1 MFFFGCYSKG
11 MKASQK
17 LPEHG
22 RIKSNELNA
31 LTPSD
36 ARRGRGAV
44 SNPAGR
50 FETIQTDK
58 FDDGWENATD
68 FIDEASRISWHS
80 ETARTII
87 TRNQSPD
94 ISFDRSINPYRGCE
108 HGCAYCFA
116 RPSHAYLGHSPGIDF
131 ERQLYFKNNAV
142 ELLRRELSGRKY
154 EPRPIAL
161 GINTDAY
168 QPEEKRLRLTREILR
183 VLDEFNHPVMILTK
197 SALIRRDIDIL
208 SGMAE
213 RGLVSTGVSM
223 TTLKHDVSIKLEPR
237 AAAPSLRLQ
246 TIEALAKAGIPVV
259 QMTAPIIPCLNDSE
273 LEAMISAGADA
284 GAINARYVLLRL
296 PYELKD
302 IFQEWL
308 KAHFPDRAARVIN
321 TLRDMRGGK
330 DYDAEWHKRQ
340 RGDGPVADLI
350 AARFKQAV
358 RRAGMTEQPSRL
370 RCDLFKVPAKDSPQ
384 MSFGF

>member
-1 MFFFGCYSKG
+1 

-17 LPEHG
+17 LPERG

-44 SNPAGR
+44 SNPVGR

-108 HGCAYCFA
+108 HGCTYCFA

-273 LEAMISAGADA
+273 LEAMISAGDA

-358 RRAGMTEQPSRL
+358 RRAGMTEQPARL
-370 RCDLFKVPAKDSPQ
+370 RCDLFKVSTKDSPQ